1 MDTTAKLWDVAS
13 GAEKATLAVR
23 NLIQP
28 LSLSSL
34 SFSPLSLSLP
44 QGHSAEVITLSF
56 DTAGDS
62 MVTGSFDHTVLG
74 WDVTTGK

>member
-23 NLIQP
+23 NLIQTYLISFYP
-28 LSLSSL
+28 SLSLS
-34 SFSPLSLSLP
+34 

>member
-1 MDTTAKLWDVAS
+1 MASGSMDTTAKLWDVAS

-23 NLIQP
+23 NLIQTY
-28 LSLSSL
+28 LISFYSSL
-34 SFSPLSLSLP
+34 S